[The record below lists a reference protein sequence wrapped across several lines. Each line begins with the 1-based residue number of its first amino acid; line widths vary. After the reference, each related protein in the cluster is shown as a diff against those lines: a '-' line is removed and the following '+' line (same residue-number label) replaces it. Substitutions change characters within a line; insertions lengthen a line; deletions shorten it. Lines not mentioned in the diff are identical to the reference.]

1 MSGSARCDR
10 VPGEDL
16 LVVDDDP
23 VVDPD
28 DGAVPDR
35 VIVGENGGVALGV
48 VTDVHQGVRRIG
60 GQLDRVEECRRAG
73 ALLVDRHV
81 RACAAVGVADRVC
94 TALCDPREQR
104 LGCKGAIDGGGSVE
118 AVSGYSAHQRIRS
131 PRSDMTI

>member
-1 MSGSARCDR
+1 MSGSAALDR
-10 VPGEDL
+10 VAGEDL

-35 VIVGENGGVALGV
+35 VVVGENGGVALGV
-48 VTDVHQGVRRIG
+48 VAHVHQGLRRVG
-60 GQLDRVEECRRAG
+60 GELDRVEERGRAG
-73 ALLVDRHV
+73 ALLVNRHA
-81 RACAAVGVADRVC
+81 RARTAVGVADRVC

-104 LGCKGAIDGGGSVE
+104 LGRKGAIDGGGSLE

>member
-1 MSGSARCDR
+1 M
-10 VPGEDL
+10 PGEDL

-35 VIVGENGGVALGV
+35 MVVGEDGGVALGV
-48 VTDVHQGVRRIG
+48 VTHVHQGLGRVG
-60 GQLDRVEECRRAG
+60 GQLDRVEQCRGAG
-73 ALLVDRHV
+73 ALLVNRHV
-81 RACAAVGVADRVC
+81 RADATVGVTDRVC

-104 LGCKGAIDGGGSVE
+104 LGCKGAVDGGGSVK

-131 PRSDMTI
+131 PRSDMTT